1 MMFHKIF
8 ISFFFFVSTINNA
21 FVEDPSKVFTVTCR
35 TDFCKEGLET
45 CIQNN
50 CYGARGCKSI
60 IELFYPNCTRCVDD
74 ILDQSNYEFV
84 NGNYHLVCDPNDDM
98 QIKACLYYFRVYYY
112 PFGQCLRQ
120 NNIPICR
127 CSDEDTT
134 TSFPASIPTTTTT
147 SFTIVLCLM
156 IKLII
161 FI

>member
-1 MMFHKIF
+1 MFQKIFFSSLLIF
-8 ISFFFFVSTINNA
+8 ISILNA
-21 FVEDPSKVFTVTCR
+21 FLEDPSKVFTVTCR
-35 TDFCKEGLET
+35 NDFCKKGLET
-45 CIQNN
+45 CITNN

-74 ILDQSNYEFV
+74 ILDQSNYELV

-98 QIKACLYYFRVYYY
+98 QIKACLYYCRVYYY